1 MANIWLSIFVA
12 NICLVSPESSAV
24 AGLAR
29 ADNICPAQ
37 PTTTTKQQGFSLFR
51 LIYLL
56 CTFCNYNLMTS
67 ILLAEPL
74 KPEMSAAL
82 QQNVRK
88 LSISANVVGTHPK
101 VNQITSV
108 MSNPTL
114 LTQFLHFPPFPLFPG
129 SLTHLID
136 RLATVGKHT

>member
-114 LTQFLHFPPFPLFPG
+114 LTKFLHFSPFPLFPG
-129 SLTHLID
+129 CLLHSIDWLT
-136 RLATVGKHT
+136 TTGKQT